1 MLNWN
6 CEMAYLF
13 LFKFKYCTIK
23 VEEKEEAMEEDENI
37 R

>member
-1 MLNWN
+1 
-6 CEMAYLF
+6 MAYLF

-23 VEEKEEAMEEDENI
+23 KEETRAMEEDENI